1 MKRPSK
7 VNDFGVNEMPGS
19 GGCLRQKKVIRL
31 HKESHNFWIF
41 EAKHYEETMANKQ
54 SQNETMGNQ
63 TDEVT

>member
-1 MKRPSK
+1 
-7 VNDFGVNEMPGS
+7 MPGS

-31 HKESHNFWIF
+31 LKESHNFWIF

-54 SQNETMGNQ
+54 SQNETIGNQ